1 MITTQIDISKD
12 MGRLIEERLR
22 AELEKEIDQAIERFE
37 ARKGEIVAGLIVN
50 MMRSTDMRIMQ
61 DRIVFEIKSPSKEH

>member
-12 MGRLIEERLR
+12 IGRLIEERLR